1 MSGLTYRHMP
11 RVGAKTEQAW
21 DRLGSLTVI
30 KVLDIP
36 AWDAVCDLGHRRLVL
51 SLALELL
58 NVTTPR
64 ARVAGQRPSPPA
76 PARRPDHSDR
86 PQVHYSRRQHLQR
99 PTVWPTVDSSSYDA
113 SSAPCCD
120 TSENSYP
127 PLSLLS
133 NLSSRKEPPQDLPSA
148 P

>member
-1 MSGLTYRHMP
+1 MANTRYRGSPLSGLTYRHMP

-36 AWDAVCDLGHRRLVL
+36 AWDAVCDLGHRRLGL

-76 PARRPDHSDR
+76 PARRPDHSGR
-86 PQVHYSRRQHLQR
+86 PQVHYSRRQHLQKTYR
-99 PTVWPTVDSSSYDA
+99 LAHRRLVQLRRELGA
-113 SSAPCCD
+113 M
-120 TSENSYP
+120 
-127 PLSLLS
+127 L
-133 NLSSRKEPPQDLPSA
+133 
-148 P
+148 